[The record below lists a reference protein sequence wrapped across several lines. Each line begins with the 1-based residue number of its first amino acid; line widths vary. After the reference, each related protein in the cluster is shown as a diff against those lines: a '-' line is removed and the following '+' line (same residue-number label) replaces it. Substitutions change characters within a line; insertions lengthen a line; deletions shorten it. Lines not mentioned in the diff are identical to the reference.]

1 VNGAS
6 GEELLHVAGLT
17 LGPVDGGHPVLRE
30 ASLTL
35 ASGRVLG
42 VVGRSGSGKSS
53 LALSLLGH
61 VRPGLE
67 RRTGTVR
74 VAGLDPF
81 DRVGARRLRGRVV
94 SFMGQDPAAS
104 LNPALRIGE
113 QVAEAVQLRSPGT
126 ADVTGQVRAL
136 LASVRLPSDRAF
148 LRRRPHQI
156 SGGQAQRVALAA
168 ALAGTPRLLVLD
180 EPTNSLDTVLAYR
193 MRELVADVLR
203 DGNRAAVLVS
213 HDAGWVAALA
223 DEVIRL
229 DDGRI
234 IAAAPPAAMPVD
246 LPQVSL
252 SADRADAEA
261 SGVTSADGA
270 QGELLVRGLSAAH
283 GRSIV
288 LHEVSFTVPRGTC
301 TALVGPSG
309 SGKTT
314 LARCLVGLHPA
325 VRGTAGWRDGHNVPH
340 LAPGRNRAVQL
351 VAQDSRGALNPRESV
366 RTALLRPLTGLRG
379 MADEDAIAEAE
390 RTLGLVGLSSA
401 MMSRRPGE
409 LSGGER
415 QRVNLARAL
424 TAAPQVLVCDE
435 VTSALDPEIASDVLD
450 LLTSLRC
457 TLGLT
462 VLLVTH
468 DLAAAARCADQ
479 VVVLDGGRVVE
490 SGPPGRVLNR
500 PEHAVTRE
508 LVSCSG
514 ASATGRPGRAAA
526 E

>member
-1 VNGAS
+1 MTSAD
-6 GEELLHVAGLT
+6 GEELLRVTGLT
-17 LGPVDGGHPVLRE
+17 LAPVGGGLPVLRE
-30 ASLTL
+30 ATLTL

-67 RRTGTVR
+67 RRSGTVR

-81 DRVGARRLRGRVV
+81 DRSGAHRLRGRVV

-104 LNPALRIGE
+104 LNPALRIGA
-113 QVAEAVQLRSPGT
+113 QVAEAVRLRSPGLS
-126 ADVTGQVRAL
+126 DVAGQVRSL
-136 LASVRLPSDRAF
+136 LSSVRLPADRAF
-148 LRRRPHQI
+148 LRRRPHQV

-168 ALAGTPRLLVLD
+168 ALAGRPRLLVLD
-180 EPTNSLDTVLAYR
+180 EPTGSLDTVLAHQ
-193 MRELVADVLR
+193 MRELLTELVR
-203 DGNRAAVLVS
+203 DGDRTAVLVS
-213 HDAGWVAALA
+213 HDPDWVAALA

-234 IAAAPPAAMPVD
+234 TASGPPRTVPPVGPHLTAP
-246 LPQVSL
+246 
-252 SADRADAEA
+252 ADRADAE
-261 SGVTSADGA
+261 TSRTAVGENR
-270 QGELLVRGLSAAH
+270 GELRVCDLSAAH
-283 GRSIV
+283 GRRVV
-288 LHEVSFTVPRGTC
+288 LHEVSLTVPAGTC
-301 TALVGPSG
+301 TAVVGPSG

-314 LARCLVGLHPA
+314 LARCLVGLHRA
-325 VRGTAGWRDGHNVPH
+325 VRGTAGWRDGFDGPPV
-340 LAPGRNRAVQL
+340 ASGRGRAVQL

-366 RTALLRPLTGLRG
+366 RTALMRPLTGLRG
-379 MADEDAIAEAE
+379 MSAEEAAAEAG
-390 RTLGLVGLSSA
+390 RTLGLVGLA
-401 MMSRRPGE
+401 PAILSRRPGE

-424 TAAPQVLVCDE
+424 AGAPQVLACDE
-435 VTSALDPEIASDVLD
+435 ITSALDPEIGAGVLD
-450 LLTSLRC
+450 LLTSLRR

-468 DLAAAARCADQ
+468 DLTEVARYADQ

-490 SGPPGRVLNR
+490 SGPPDRVFAR

-508 LVSCSG
+508 LVGCSRVG
-514 ASATGRPGRAAA
+514 QARDQV
-526 E
+526 